1 MRRQPC
7 ATYVR
12 VNESTGVVHEGIGTP
27 LAGRL
32 TTMLGRSPD
41 RVIECEGSRVEGGRR
56 EERSFRPLTTGLM
69 SSAGCL
75 GTPSTMG

>member
-12 VNESTGVVHEGIGTP
+12 VNESTGVVHEGTP

-41 RVIECEGSRVEGGRR
+41 RVIECEGSRGEGERR
-56 EERSFRPLTTGLM
+56 EEHRCFRPLTTGLM
-69 SSAGCL
+69 SSAGFL